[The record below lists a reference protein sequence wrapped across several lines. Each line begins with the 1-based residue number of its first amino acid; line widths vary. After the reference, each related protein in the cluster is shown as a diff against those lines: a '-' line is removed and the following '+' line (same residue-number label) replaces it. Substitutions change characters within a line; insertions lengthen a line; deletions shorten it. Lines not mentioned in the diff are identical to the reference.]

1 MPLAVPEGIYPS
13 PLASWPHSKGEGQ
26 RMDPCSV
33 PRGSADASS
42 FHPPVFANH
51 HSWPAKAGLENTYG
65 LRVVGCSER
74 NSFNGAPR
82 SPFSAGYQVGE
93 LRGGIKNCGSFI
105 SGSLPFPAL
114 TAGLQGSSLLM
125 PMGQFPCASSIIA
138 HARDFRCLNSFRHF
152 DQSSTADW
160 RSSPSKE
167 ICSLISPTSADSKH
181 SSSSSANNWFNR
193 SLFAASFLDLTFAA
207 DAMVF
212 TIRRSLVR
220 DTKFTIIRL
229 GGPKILERNH
239 DFALELS
246 GLYDRFSQRREGQF
260 VRQSDLDRVTNYRR
274 NNGSHYRNLAV
285 TSVTGPNIYIMY
297 IPKRQPIIGHS
308 LPSKLTDF
316 PMYRLAEV
324 EITAVYPRIRKVSLN
339 YNY

>member
-1 MPLAVPEGIYPS
+1 
-13 PLASWPHSKGEGQ
+13 
-26 RMDPCSV
+26 
-33 PRGSADASS
+33 
-42 FHPPVFANH
+42 
-51 HSWPAKAGLENTYG
+51 
-65 LRVVGCSER
+65 
-74 NSFNGAPR
+74 
-82 SPFSAGYQVGE
+82 
-93 LRGGIKNCGSFI
+93 
-105 SGSLPFPAL
+105 
-114 TAGLQGSSLLM
+114 
-125 PMGQFPCASSIIA
+125 MGRFPCASSIIA

-152 DQSSTADW
+152 DQSSMADW
-160 RSSPSKE
+160 RSSPSKSSNNSPWSAE

-274 NNGSHYRNLAV
+274 NNG
-285 TSVTGPNIYIMY
+285 
-297 IPKRQPIIGHS
+297 Q
-308 LPSKLTDF
+308 
-316 PMYRLAEV
+316 
-324 EITAVYPRIRKVSLN
+324 
-339 YNY
+339 